1 TYDRDK
7 AHSAL
12 YDTEL
17 MMQCFFKARE
27 KYGFFDF

>member
-1 TYDRDK
+1 K

>member
-1 TYDRDK
+1 